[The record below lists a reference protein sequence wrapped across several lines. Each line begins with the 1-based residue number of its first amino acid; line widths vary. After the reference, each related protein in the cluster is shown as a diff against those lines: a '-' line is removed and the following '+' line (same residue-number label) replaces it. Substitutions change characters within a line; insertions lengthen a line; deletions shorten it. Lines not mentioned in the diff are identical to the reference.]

1 MSQIFLLV
9 PRYICEGSKCSLE
22 LHVFTVHHGYILS
35 LEKEKNC
42 MEKVL
47 NFAYKNVYKPCT
59 QDKVAVTLKM
69 NIVSHIPCECR
80 DQYFLACGA

>member
-1 MSQIFLLV
+1 MFLFDQTNCIPNL
-9 PRYICEGSKCSLE
+9 KE

-47 NFAYKNVYKPCT
+47 NFAYKNVYNPAPGIKLPLH
-59 QDKVAVTLKM
+59 LK
-69 NIVSHIPCECR
+69 
-80 DQYFLACGA
+80 